1 MKKLFAILLS
11 MLMLCTMIP
20 FATVSAAEGINIVLE
35 VSAEEINA
43 GDEFEVTAY
52 LEGNPGLIGVQVIIR
67 YDTDNLEL
75 VGEWDGEDF
84 YPEVSFPRKWRTN
97 YISYGPPGT
106 CIVTYLNA
114 TASSEVTEE
123 EYFTALFK
131 AKDDAYTGNYDLTV
145 EYNPANFFG
154 LGLENVPVT
163 GVQNGSIYVN
173 GRDPEPAC
181 EHEYEYDCSKVCS
194 KCGEE
199 TRPEA
204 EHQYFYA
211 CDPVCMICYE
221 MTNPEAAHTMN
232 YVEAKDPTC
241 TENGNIAYW
250 TCDACG
256 GCWDNENATGMPL
269 NRMMTI
275 VPAAHTYFDD
285 CSAIC
290 EVCGEERE
298 VSHNVIHVEAKDPT
312 CTENGNIEY
321 WYCDVCGSAW
331 LDEACTLNT
340 NLQAVKL
347 AASCK
352 YGAVHTA
359 AKEAT
364 CFEEGN
370 VEYWYCANCDV
381 YYLDEACTIITNAK
395 SVILPIAHNVIHVE
409 AKDATCYE
417 EGNIEYWY
425 CDICGAAWTDE
436 LLREVTNL
444 KNVILPIAHN
454 VIHVEAKDATCF
466 EEGNIEYWY
475 CDICGAAWTDELLRE
490 VTNLKNVILPIAHN
504 VIHVEAKDATC
515 TELGNIEYWYCD
527 ICGSAWLDE
536 YCHLNTNLMAVK
548 LPMADHVYDDDLDE
562 DCNVCGA
569 IRVITYEVKTFG
581 GNSIAES
588 NDGLSGLAFKF
599 NLTEKI
605 TGLKVVDGTLY
616 VADYTDA
623 YVTPDST
630 GTYKLV
636 KMGAKVYNGKE
647 TQDVAVKK
655 VILEGEGAPYY
666 VIRIV
671 NIPEAHYNTDITC
684 TPYFVY
690 KDANGKNVTVTL
702 DSYTACAADFMD

>member
-35 VSAEEINA
+35 VSDEEINA

-84 YPEVSFPRKWRTN
+84 WPEISNPRKWKAN
-97 YISYGPPGT
+97 FISYGPPGT

-163 GVQNGSIYVN
+163 GVENGSIYVN
-173 GRDPEPAC
+173 GRDPEPEIPAC
-181 EHEYEYDCSKVCS
+181 EHEYTYACDKVCA
-194 KCGEE
+194 KCGELTNE
-199 TRPEA
+199 AA
-204 EHQYFYA
+204 EHSVKHVDA
-211 CDPVCMICYE
+211 KDATCYE
-221 MTNPEAAHTMN
+221 
-232 YVEAKDPTC
+232 D
-241 TENGNIAYW
+241 
-250 TCDACG
+250 
-256 GCWDNENATGMPL
+256 
-269 NRMMTI
+269 
-275 VPAAHTYFDD
+275 
-285 CSAIC
+285 
-290 EVCGEERE
+290 
-298 VSHNVIHVEAKDPT
+298 
-312 CTENGNIEY
+312 GNIEY
-321 WYCDVCGSAW
+321 WYCEYCGVAWADEALTQQTNLKNVVTPMAHGTIAHVEAVAPTCYEDGNIEYWYCEACGQAW

-340 NLQAVKL
+340 NLKAVVL
-347 AASCK
+347 PMAH
-352 YGAVHTA
+352 GTITHVE

-364 CFEEGN
+364 C
-370 VEYWYCANCDV
+370 
-381 YYLDEACTIITNAK
+381 DE
-395 SVILPIAHNVIHVE
+395 P
-409 AKDATCYE
+409 
-417 EGNIEYWY
+417 GNIEYWY
-425 CDICGAAWTDE
+425 CEACGQAWLDE
-436 LLREVTNL
+436 ACTLNTNL
-444 KNVILPIAHN
+444 MAVVLPIAHN

-504 VIHVEAKDATC
+504 VIYVEAKDATC

-548 LPMADHVYDDDLDE
+548 LPMAEHTYDDDLDV
-562 DCNVCGA
+562 DCNVCGD
-569 IRVITYEVKTFG
+569 IRVVTYEVKTYG
-581 GNSIAES
+581 GASMQES

-599 NLTEKI
+599 KLTDKI
-605 TGLKVVDGTLY
+605 SGLAVKEGTLY
-616 VADYTDA
+616 AADYTNA

-636 KMGAKVYNGKE
+636 KMGAKVSNGKQ
-647 TQDVAVKK
+647 TLNVPVQKW
-655 VILEGEGAPYY
+655 ILEGNDAPYY
-666 VIRIV
+666 AIRIV
-671 NIPEAHYNTDITC
+671 NIPEAQYDTTITC

-690 KDANGKNVTVTL
+690 EDAEGNRVTVYG
-702 DSYTACAADFMD
+702 DAVSSCVNNHIG